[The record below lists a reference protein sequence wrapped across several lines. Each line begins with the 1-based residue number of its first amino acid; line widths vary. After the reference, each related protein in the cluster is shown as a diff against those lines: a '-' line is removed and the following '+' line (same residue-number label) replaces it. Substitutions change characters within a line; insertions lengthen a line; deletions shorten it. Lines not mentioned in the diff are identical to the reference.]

1 MYTYINICTHAHP
14 SVICTMGIND
24 GETNISRTPVHQA
37 QMQYGG
43 ILFFSQ
49 QQKQG
54 RRRDGGG
61 RTGLRTRL
69 RARASA
75 SRGGVPGHGGWVRV
89 GRGWAW
95 PPLAPIKL
103 SAPSGQKITKFC
115 RAPLVAWVLASPGGG
130 GGTAGFCVRSV
141 CVGKDEISVAGEPR
155 GPPSHGGDDDQQVG
169 NVTDTVQQVG
179 GDACHVLVGELA
191 RGKDV
196 DHVRRLL
203 RAWGGGVDNASRLLE
218 L

>member
-14 SVICTMGIND
+14 SVILCTVGINE
-24 GETNISRTPVHQA
+24 GETNISRTPVHQVA
-37 QMQYGG
+37 QMQCG

-61 RTGLRTRL
+61 RTGLWTRL

-75 SRGGVPGHGGWVRV
+75 SRGGVPGHGGWVRI

-115 RAPLVAWVLASPGGG
+115 RAPLVAWGLASPGGG
-130 GGTAGFCVRSV
+130 GGTAGFRVRSV
-141 CVGKDEISVAGEPR
+141 CVGKDEISVAGE
-155 GPPSHGGDDDQQVG
+155 PPSHGGDDDQQVG

-191 RGKDV
+191 RGEDV

-203 RAWGGGVDNASRLLE
+203 RAWGGGVDNACRLLE